1 MPDYDLEHFPLPQV
15 GTSGCSLGD
24 SKAPSDDATWQ
35 NCRVGKVGLGGKR
48 IFVSWHSLE
57 GGKLGWLS
65 TWTEFGK

>member
-1 MPDYDLEHFPLPQV
+1 MTWSIFHFHRWELQ
-15 GTSGCSLGD
+15 GARWGD